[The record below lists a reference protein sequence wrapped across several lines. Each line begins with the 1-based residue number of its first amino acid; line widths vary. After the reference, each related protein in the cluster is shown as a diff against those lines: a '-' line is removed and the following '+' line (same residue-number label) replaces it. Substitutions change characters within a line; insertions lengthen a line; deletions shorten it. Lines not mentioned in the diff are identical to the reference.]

1 MSDSVGQYLNEIGAV
16 ALLNAQEERELS
28 QAIERGVEARIRK
41 EEGEKGREIDK
52 AIREAAAAKD
62 RFIRANL
69 RLVVSVAR
77 RYPLPP
83 GMELLDLIQ
92 EGNLGLE
99 HAVDKFDWRKGFKF
113 STYATFWI
121 RQSIGRALDQKASLV
136 RLPGDRSASLRA
148 ALRQV
153 SGDGDELDDDH
164 ARLHRLTTPTSLDRT
179 IGDDDSNE
187 LIDLLPDANPG
198 PELEVMA
205 KAEEEM
211 VTGLLDILE
220 PRAKYAVEQRF
231 GLSDGIKRSYRE
243 VGEELGVTAE
253 AARRLVKR
261 AINAVR
267 EHAEELTRLFGRW
280 VAAHTKEEVYR
291 LAQRYGHAYGY
302 VATARDMLDSPQL
315 RHRRF
320 FVQVRHPVA
329 GRVTV
334 PGAPFRMSRMPFV
347 SRRAPLLG
355 EHGGTSLPSRRERMG
370 RSDGHEA
377 GCLPLEGLRVV
388 DFTHIWAGP
397 YCTRILADLG
407 AEVIKIESPRRG
419 DGGRGQGVG
428 RYHAYSRNKLAIA
441 IDLRTDEGRRH
452 IRKLIAMSDVVAE
465 NFSVGVTKRLGVDY
479 ADCRAIT
486 PSIVYIA
493 LPAFGR
499 TGPGSGFVGM
509 GATQEAMSGLLG
521 ISSYPGAV
529 PSPTGVKYGDPNGGL
544 LGAVAVLA
552 ALHHRAATGEGQ
564 LIDLSQREA
573 NIFTLPEPVLDY
585 VLNGRT
591 AEAGGGKRPDRAP
604 TGCYPCKDDEW
615 VAIDVETDRQFRALC
630 AVVGRPDLAADRRFA
645 TPAQRKRNEGE
656 LDRIIESW
664 TRKRS
669 ATSGMWLL
677 QDAGVPAGA
686 VLTNKQVAENEH
698 FRARGFFQRDTEG
711 RVHLA
716 APWRFSKV
724 ALGVRRFAPELGQDT
739 LHVLRDILGVPEADI
754 RAMERKGVIKR

>member
-28 QAIERGVEARIRK
+28 QAIERGVEARLRK
-41 EEGEKGREIDK
+41 EQGETGREIDR

-267 EHAEELTRLFGRW
+267 EHAEELSLAET
-280 VAAHTKEEVYR
+280 VDAA
-291 LAQRYGHAYGY
+291 
-302 VATARDMLDSPQL
+302 
-315 RHRRF
+315 
-320 FVQVRHPVA
+320 
-329 GRVTV
+329 
-334 PGAPFRMSRMPFV
+334 
-347 SRRAPLLG
+347 
-355 EHGGTSLPSRRERMG
+355 
-370 RSDGHEA
+370 
-377 GCLPLEGLRVV
+377 
-388 DFTHIWAGP
+388 
-397 YCTRILADLG
+397 
-407 AEVIKIESPRRG
+407 
-419 DGGRGQGVG
+419 
-428 RYHAYSRNKLAIA
+428 
-441 IDLRTDEGRRH
+441 
-452 IRKLIAMSDVVAE
+452 
-465 NFSVGVTKRLGVDY
+465 
-479 ADCRAIT
+479 
-486 PSIVYIA
+486 
-493 LPAFGR
+493 
-499 TGPGSGFVGM
+499 
-509 GATQEAMSGLLG
+509 
-521 ISSYPGAV
+521 
-529 PSPTGVKYGDPNGGL
+529 
-544 LGAVAVLA
+544 
-552 ALHHRAATGEGQ
+552 
-564 LIDLSQREA
+564 
-573 NIFTLPEPVLDY
+573 
-585 VLNGRT
+585 
-591 AEAGGGKRPDRAP
+591 
-604 TGCYPCKDDEW
+604 
-615 VAIDVETDRQFRALC
+615 
-630 AVVGRPDLAADRRFA
+630 
-645 TPAQRKRNEGE
+645 
-656 LDRIIESW
+656 
-664 TRKRS
+664 
-669 ATSGMWLL
+669 
-677 QDAGVPAGA
+677 
-686 VLTNKQVAENEH
+686 
-698 FRARGFFQRDTEG
+698 
-711 RVHLA
+711 
-716 APWRFSKV
+716 
-724 ALGVRRFAPELGQDT
+724 
-739 LHVLRDILGVPEADI
+739 
-754 RAMERKGVIKR
+754 